1 MTVPQ
6 KKLKIL
12 LVGASGTIGCAIEKE
27 LGARHTIIRAGR
39 NSGEISIDISKP
51 ESIHEAFKKTGKL
64 DAVICAAGD
73 VAFVPLSDI
82 QAEPLENSVYTLGLT
97 HKLMGQVN
105 LALAA
110 RTVLNKGG
118 SITLTGGILSEQP
131 IVAGSS
137 ASMVN
142 AAIASF
148 VCAAAI
154 EMPHGLRI
162 NAVSP
167 SILQE
172 SMGAYGP
179 FFRGFEAVP
188 AARVALAFSRSV
200 EGQQTGQVY
209 KVW

>member
-1 MTVPQ
+1 MASE

-12 LVGASGTIGCAIEKE
+12 LIGASGTIGRAIEKE
-27 LGARHTIIRAGR
+27 LKLRHTLIHAGR
-39 NSGEISIDISKP
+39 KSREISIDISKP
-51 ESIHEAFKKTGKL
+51 QSIIDAFEKTGKL

-82 QAEPLENSVYTLGLT
+82 QAEPLEDSVYTLGLT
-97 HKLMGQVN
+97 HKLLGQVN

-110 RTVLNKGG
+110 RQALNPGG
-118 SITLTGGILSEQP
+118 SITLTSGILSEQP

-142 AAIASF
+142 AAIDAF
-148 VCAAAI
+148 VRAAAI
-154 EMPHGLRI
+154 EMPLGMRI

-172 SMGAYGP
+172 SMTAYGP